1 MIIVASVSERIED
14 IGKWDGNKLL
24 ADHAMNLF
32 MYYIN
37 EVRSK
42 SGQEPLGRWARVWL
56 LRNVTIGEVYT
67 GANGHLLIA
76 EVETSKFDAECPHLS
91 DAVIMTHLGTG
102 VEQWGSPFILRKLVR
117 NEELVATKLRLT
129 PDAAL
134 SLGVVQAT
142 ISQVR
147 ELLGDFTATVLDVG
161 DTKPYVFT
169 AIWPK
174 GASLFIQSLI
184 SEDV

>member
-14 IGKWDGNKLL
+14 ISKWTGNKQLSARVLDILQYYITEARKERDPEWDG
-24 ADHAMNLF
+24 
-32 MYYIN
+32 
-37 EVRSK
+37 S
-42 SGQEPLGRWARVWL
+42 WAAVWML
-56 LRNVTIGEVYT
+56 SNIKIGDMYT
-67 GANGHLLIA
+67 GANGHLVIA
-76 EVETSKFDAECPHLS
+76 EVDSHKFEAECPHLS

-102 VEQWGSPFILRKLVR
+102 VEQWGNAFVLRKLVR
-117 NEELVATKLRLT
+117 NEELVATRLRLS

-142 ISQVR
+142 ISQIR

-161 DTKPYVFT
+161 KDKPFAFS